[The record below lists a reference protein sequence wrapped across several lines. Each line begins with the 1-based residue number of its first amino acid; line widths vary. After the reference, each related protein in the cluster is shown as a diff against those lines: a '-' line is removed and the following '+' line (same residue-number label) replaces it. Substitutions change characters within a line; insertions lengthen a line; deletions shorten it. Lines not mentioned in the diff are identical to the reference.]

1 MGCKLLKKTN
11 HPIAKLRFNNNK
23 IRKCPNL
30 QMYLGLHIPSTNV
43 NCRLTK
49 NQIIKIVE
57 GLTCDDATSPK
68 GRMTFDNIT
77 KLDNLSIKSQLGK
90 SSM

>member
-1 MGCKLLKKTN
+1 
-11 HPIAKLRFNNNK
+11 
-23 IRKCPNL
+23 
-30 QMYLGLHIPSTNV
+30 MYLAFHPSTNV
-43 NCRLTK
+43 NCHLTK

-68 GRMTFDNIT
+68 GRMTFDDIT
-77 KLDNLSIKSQLGK
+77 KLTNLSTKSQLGK